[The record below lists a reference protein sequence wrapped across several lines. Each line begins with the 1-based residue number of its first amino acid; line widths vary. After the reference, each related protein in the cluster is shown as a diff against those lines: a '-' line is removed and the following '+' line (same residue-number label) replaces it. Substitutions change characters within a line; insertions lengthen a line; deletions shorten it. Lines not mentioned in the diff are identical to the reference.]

1 MESLEKAHYTYYH
14 VGLRERGSSQFCA
27 WLLELVQEKGDEKK
41 QQGKARMPYGVGFIP
56 C

>member
-1 MESLEKAHYTYYH
+1 MMERLEKAHYTYYH

-41 QQGKARMPYGVGFIP
+41 PTTL
-56 C
+56 